1 MAYLQLAEENPYN
14 RLAEGKNVMSNYIFI
29 PAGMLG
35 VAKDTYVREDFFDN
49 LSTDEYKKVIES
61 LAPYQNTGLS
71 VLPIA
76 AIGSGVKLIGNL
88 IKRRQDRVASGQAK
102 PLIKAGGIL
111 DKIKTKLTQAR
122 ATSQTDQNA
131 VVGGSAIAPVGSSAM
146 AKTTP
151 FDVSG
156 SASIGGTDVNFQT
169 SGGDSTQPSFFT
181 KYKTPL
187 IIGGVAVGGFLAYQL
202 LKPKKRRR

>member
-14 RLAEGKNVMSNYIFI
+14 RLAENKNVMSNYIFI

-49 LSTDEYKKVIES
+49 LSNDEYKKVIES

-76 AIGSGVKLIGNL
+76 AVGAGVKLVGNL

-102 PLIKAGGIL
+102 PLFKAGGLL
-111 DKIKTKLTQAR
+111 DKIKTKLVQAR
-122 ATSQTDQNA
+122 ATSQTDENA
-131 VVGGSAIAPVGSSAM
+131 NIGGVAIQPAM
-146 AKTTP
+146 KSTP
-151 FDVSG
+151 FDISG
-156 SASIGGTDVNFQT
+156 SAQVGSTNVDFAT
-169 SGGDSTQPSFFT
+169 SGGAPIQESFFR

-187 IIGGVAVGGFLAYQL
+187 IIGGVAIGAFVAYKA
-202 LKPKKRRR
+202 LKPKKRR